1 MSVML
6 FHQTDDSF
14 FDILEAQ
21 AQAAYQA
28 ACTFLMLADHFDQ
41 MPEYLERLEA
51 LEHDADRLTHGFVNK
66 VNTQFTTPFDKEDL
80 RALTDKL
87 DDITDSIEATAGRMA
102 AYRLQTRRPDLLVLG
117 GLLVAVTQ
125 ETLAMTQLLR
135 HGFGNTELPEV
146 IAGIHAMES
155 RSDREFR
162 KALSD
167 LFADDDLDVRTL
179 IKWKE
184 IYERIEY
191 SVNRCEKL
199 AGFVESLMV
208 KYKLRR

>member
-1 MSVML
+1 MSIML
-6 FHQTDDSF
+6 FPQTDSSF

-21 AQAAYQA
+21 AQTAYQA
-28 ACTFLMLADHFDQ
+28 ASTFLMLADHLDQ
-41 MPEYLERLEA
+41 IPEYLERLEA

-66 VNTQFTTPFDKEDL
+66 VNTQVMTPYDKEDL
-80 RALTDKL
+80 HALTDKL
-87 DDITDSIEATAGRMA
+87 DDITDSIEGTVARMA
-102 AYRLQTRRPDLLVLG
+102 AYRLQTPRSDLLVLA

-125 ETLAMTQLLR
+125 ETLAMTQQLR
-135 HGFGNTELPEV
+135 HGFGGTELPGV

-155 RSDREFR
+155 HSDREFR

-167 LFADDDLDVRTL
+167 LFAENDLDVRLL

-184 IYERIEY
+184 IYERVENSI
-191 SVNRCEKL
+191 NRCEKL

-208 KYKLRR
+208 KYG